1 MTTTKPGRTPGRPRQ
16 FDAEQAIE
24 TAQRLFH
31 ARGYDAVSVADLT
44 QAFGINPPS
53 FYAAFGSKL
62 GLYTRV
68 LQRYSQTGA
77 IPIDALLR
85 DDQPVAASLIAVLQ
99 EAARRYV
106 ADPAAAGCL
115 VLEGVHCQDADA
127 RVAAGEWHAAA
138 RAKIQQYIAR
148 HRPQDALRVTDYMDT
163 LMLGRGKGIVCR
175 VFWRPCGWQA
185 WRWSASCQPESSDG
199 LSARHL
205 DPLGGH
211 PAVIVA

>member
-44 QAFGINPPS
+44 QAFGINPRAFMPLLAVS
-53 FYAAFGSKL
+53 SGCIPASCSATARPGPFPLMPCCETTSRWRRRSSPYCRRRLAAIGRS
-62 GLYTRV
+62 
-68 LQRYSQTGA
+68 
-77 IPIDALLR
+77 
-85 DDQPVAASLIAVLQ
+85 
-99 EAARRYV
+99 
-106 ADPAAAGCL
+106 AAAGCL

-163 LMLGRGKGIVCR
+163 LMLG
-175 VFWRPCGWQA
+175 
-185 WRWSASCQPESSDG
+185 
-199 LSARHL
+199 LSAKAREGDSL
-205 DPLGGH
+205 PRLLETVRLAGLALERIL
-211 PAVIVA
+211 PA

>member
-1 MTTTKPGRTPGRPRQ
+1 MTTTKSGRTPGRPRQ

-127 RVAAGEWHAAA
+127 RGAAGEWHAAA

-148 HRPQDALRVTDYMDT
+148 HHPQDALRVTDYMDT
-163 LMLGRGKGIVCR
+163 LMLG
-175 VFWRPCGWQA
+175 
-185 WRWSASCQPESSDG
+185 
-199 LSARHL
+199 LSAKAREGDSLPRLLETVRLAGLALEHIL
-205 DPLGGH
+205 
-211 PAVIVA
+211 PA

>member
-44 QAFGINPPS
+44 QAFGINPR
-53 FYAAFGSKL
+53 AFM
-62 GLYTRV
+62 
-68 LQRYSQTGA
+68 
-77 IPIDALLR
+77 PLL
-85 DDQPVAASLIAVLQ
+85 AASSGCIPASCSATARPGPFPLMPCCETTSRWRRRSSPYCR

-138 RAKIQQYIAR
+138 RAKIQQYIAPPSPAR
-148 HRPQDALRVTDYMDT
+148 TR
-163 LMLGRGKGIVCR
+163 
-175 VFWRPCGWQA
+175 CG
-185 WRWSASCQPESSDG
+185 
-199 LSARHL
+199 
-205 DPLGGH
+205 
-211 PAVIVA
+211 

>member
-1 MTTTKPGRTPGRPRQ
+1 MTTTKSRRTPGRPRQ

-31 ARGYDAVSVADLT
+31 SRGYDAVSVADLT

-62 GLYTRV
+62 GLYNRV
-68 LQRYSQTGA
+68 LQRYSQHGA
-77 IPIDALLR
+77 IPIAELLQ
-85 DDQPVAASLIAVLQ
+85 DNQPVAASLSAVLQ

-115 VLEGVHCQDADA
+115 VLEGEHCQDPDA

-138 RAKIQQYIAR
+138 RAKIHEYIAR
-148 HRPQDALRVTDYMDT
+148 HYPQEALRVTDYMDT
-163 LMLGRGKGIVCR
+163 LMLG
-175 VFWRPCGWQA
+175 
-185 WRWSASCQPESSDG
+185 
-199 LSARHL
+199 LSAKAREGDSL
-205 DPLGGH
+205 PRLLQTARLAGLALERLL
-211 PAVIVA
+211 PA

>member
-44 QAFGINPPS
+44 HAFGINPPS
-53 FYAAFGSKL
+53 FYAAFGNKL

-106 ADPAAAGCL
+106 ADPPPPAAWCWRGYIVRMLMPGWRQANGML
-115 VLEGVHCQDADA
+115 RQEPKSSSISPA
-127 RVAAGEWHAAA
+127 
-138 RAKIQQYIAR
+138 IAR
-148 HRPQDALRVTDYMDT
+148 RTR
-163 LMLGRGKGIVCR
+163 
-175 VFWRPCGWQA
+175 CG
-185 WRWSASCQPESSDG
+185 
-199 LSARHL
+199 
-205 DPLGGH
+205 
-211 PAVIVA
+211 

>member
-44 QAFGINPPS
+44 GLSASTPS

-68 LQRYSQTGA
+68 LQRYSQIGA

-115 VLEGVHCQDADA
+115 VLEG
-127 RVAAGEWHAAA
+127 
-138 RAKIQQYIAR
+138 
-148 HRPQDALRVTDYMDT
+148 T
-163 LMLGRGKGIVCR
+163 LSGC
-175 VFWRPCGWQA
+175 
-185 WRWSASCQPESSDG
+185 
-199 LSARHL
+199 
-205 DPLGGH
+205 
-211 PAVIVA
+211 

>member
-1 MTTTKPGRTPGRPRQ
+1 MTTTKQGRTPGRPRQ

-115 VLEGVHCQDADA
+115 VLEGYIVRMLMPGWRQANGMLRQEPKSSSISPA
-127 RVAAGEWHAAA
+127 
-138 RAKIQQYIAR
+138 IAR
-148 HRPQDALRVTDYMDT
+148 RTR
-163 LMLGRGKGIVCR
+163 
-175 VFWRPCGWQA
+175 CG
-185 WRWSASCQPESSDG
+185 
-199 LSARHL
+199 
-205 DPLGGH
+205 
-211 PAVIVA
+211 

>member
-1 MTTTKPGRTPGRPRQ
+1 MLRQNRLSRINIVTTTKPGRTPGRPRQ

-44 QAFGINPPS
+44 HAFGINPR
-53 FYAAFGSKL
+53 AFMLLSATSSGCIPAS
-62 GLYTRV
+62 

-106 ADPAAAGCL
+106 ADPAAAGCGAG
-115 VLEGVHCQDADA
+115 GVHCQDADA

-163 LMLGRGKGIVCR
+163 LMLG
-175 VFWRPCGWQA
+175 
-185 WRWSASCQPESSDG
+185 
-199 LSARHL
+199 LSAKAREGDSL
-205 DPLGGH
+205 PRLLETVRLAGLALERIL
-211 PAVIVA
+211 PA

>member
-1 MTTTKPGRTPGRPRQ
+1 MVYPARQ
-16 FDAEQAIE
+16 GEKQAI
-24 TAQRLFH
+24 ALSFRGGDF
-31 ARGYDAVSVADLT
+31 ARIAGVNHPSLGAASTV
-44 QAFGINPPS
+44 PPS

-115 VLEGVHCQDADA
+115 VLEGGHCQDADA

-163 LMLGRGKGIVCR
+163 LMLG
-175 VFWRPCGWQA
+175 
-185 WRWSASCQPESSDG
+185 
-199 LSARHL
+199 LSAKAREGDSL
-205 DPLGGH
+205 PRLLETVRLAGLALERIL
-211 PAVIVA
+211 PA

>member
-1 MTTTKPGRTPGRPRQ
+1 MTTTKQGRTPGRPRQ

-85 DDQPVAASLIAVLQ
+85 DAQPVAASLIAVLLAAMWPIRPPPAAWCWRGYIVRMLMPGWRQANGMLRQ
-99 EAARRYV
+99 EPKSSSISPAIARRT
-106 ADPAAAGCL
+106 
-115 VLEGVHCQDADA
+115 
-127 RVAAGEWHAAA
+127 R
-138 RAKIQQYIAR
+138 
-148 HRPQDALRVTDYMDT
+148 
-163 LMLGRGKGIVCR
+163 
-175 VFWRPCGWQA
+175 CG
-185 WRWSASCQPESSDG
+185 
-199 LSARHL
+199 
-205 DPLGGH
+205 
-211 PAVIVA
+211 

>member
-1 MTTTKPGRTPGRPRQ
+1 MTTTKQGRTPGRPRQ

-44 QAFGINPPS
+44 HAFGINPPS

-68 LQRYSQTGA
+68 LQRYSQIGA

-115 VLEGVHCQDADA
+115 VLEGYIVRMLMPGWRQANGMLRQEPKSSSISPA
-127 RVAAGEWHAAA
+127 
-138 RAKIQQYIAR
+138 IAR
-148 HRPQDALRVTDYMDT
+148 RTR
-163 LMLGRGKGIVCR
+163 
-175 VFWRPCGWQA
+175 CG
-185 WRWSASCQPESSDG
+185 
-199 LSARHL
+199 
-205 DPLGGH
+205 
-211 PAVIVA
+211 

>member
-1 MTTTKPGRTPGRPRQ
+1 MTTTKQGRTPGRPRQ

-44 QAFGINPPS
+44 CFRHQPPS

-106 ADPAAAGCL
+106 ADPAAAGCP
-115 VLEGVHCQDADA
+115 VLEGYIVRMLMPGWRQANGMLRQEPKSSSISPA
-127 RVAAGEWHAAA
+127 
-138 RAKIQQYIAR
+138 IAR
-148 HRPQDALRVTDYMDT
+148 RTR
-163 LMLGRGKGIVCR
+163 
-175 VFWRPCGWQA
+175 CG
-185 WRWSASCQPESSDG
+185 
-199 LSARHL
+199 
-205 DPLGGH
+205 
-211 PAVIVA
+211 

>member
-1 MTTTKPGRTPGRPRQ
+1 MTTTKSRRTPGRPRQ

-31 ARGYDAVSVADLT
+31 SRGYDAVSVADLT

-62 GLYTRV
+62 GLYTRA
-68 LQRYSQTGA
+68 LQRYSQHGA
-77 IPIDALLR
+77 IPIAELLQ
-85 DDQPVAASLIAVLQ
+85 DNQPVAASLSAVLQ

-115 VLEGVHCQDADA
+115 VLEGEHCQDPDA

-138 RAKIQQYIAR
+138 RAKIHEYIAR
-148 HRPQDALRVTDYMDT
+148 HYPQEALRVTDYMDT
-163 LMLGRGKGIVCR
+163 LMLG
-175 VFWRPCGWQA
+175 
-185 WRWSASCQPESSDG
+185 
-199 LSARHL
+199 LSAKAREGDSL
-205 DPLGGH
+205 PRLLQTARLAGLALERLL
-211 PAVIVA
+211 PA

>member
-1 MTTTKPGRTPGRPRQ
+1 MLRLNRLSRINIVTTTKQGRTPGRPRQ

-44 QAFGINPPS
+44 H
-53 FYAAFGSKL
+53 AFGSKL

-68 LQRYSQTGA
+68 LQRYSQIGA

-163 LMLGRGKGIVCR
+163 LMLG
-175 VFWRPCGWQA
+175 
-185 WRWSASCQPESSDG
+185 
-199 LSARHL
+199 LSAKAREGDSL
-205 DPLGGH
+205 PRLLETVRLAGLALERIL
-211 PAVIVA
+211 PA